1 MSPSLSAQSIN
12 QTLRRV
18 PAWPVYLLG
27 VLPLA
32 LIVLQVISG
41 DLGADPVKT
50 LERAVGE
57 WGLKFIVAGLC
68 ITPLRWLTGVS
79 LIKYRRAIGLLAFFY
94 VALHLTTWV
103 VLDLQFRWAEI
114 GADLI
119 KRPYIIVGMIGFV
132 ALLPLAI
139 TSNNL
144 SIRKL
149 GPAAWQK
156 LHKLTYVASLAGA
169 IHYMM
174 LVKAWPL
181 EPILYLGAVIG
192 LLAVRA
198 WRSSR
203 RTLAAT
209 PFRQAA
215 E

>member
-1 MSPSLSAQSIN
+1 MMASMSAQSIN
-12 QTLRRV
+12 QRLRRI

-27 VLPLA
+27 AIPFA
-32 LIVLQVISG
+32 LLVVQAFTG
-41 DLGADPVKT
+41 DLGADPVKFI
-50 LERAVGE
+50 ERDLGE

-68 ITPLRWLTGVS
+68 VTPLRWATGVS

-103 VLDLQFRWAEI
+103 TLDLQFRWAEI

-119 KRPYIIVGMIGFV
+119 KRPYIIVGLIGFT
-132 ALLPLAI
+132 ALLPLAV

-144 SIRKL
+144 SVRKM
-149 GPAAWQK
+149 GAAAWQK
-156 LHKLTYVASLAGA
+156 LHKLTYIAALAGA

-181 EPILYLGAVIG
+181 EPILYLGAVIL

-198 WRSSR
+198 WRVWR
-203 RTLAAT
+203 RAQAAT
-209 PFRQAA
+209 AMLQAVK
-215 E
+215 

>member
-1 MSPSLSAQSIN
+1 MVALVAARSIN

-27 VLPLA
+27 ALPLA

-50 LERAVGE
+50 LERALGE
-57 WGLKFIVAGLC
+57 WGLKFIIAGLC
-68 ITPLRWLTGVS
+68 ITPLRWITGVS

-94 VALHLTTWV
+94 VALHLITWV
-103 VLDLQFRWAEI
+103 TLDLQFRWAEI

-132 ALLPLAI
+132 ALLPLAV

-144 SIRKL
+144 SIRKMGPL
-149 GPAAWQK
+149 GWQR
-156 LHKLTYVASLAGA
+156 LHRLTYVAALAGG
-169 IHYMM
+169 IHYVM
-174 LVKAWPL
+174 LVKAWPA
-181 EPILYLGAVIG
+181 EPLLYLAAVIV

-198 WRSSR
+198 WRSWR
-203 RTLAAT
+203 K
-209 PFRQAA
+209 RQAA
-215 E
+215 LPMGHPAK

>member
-1 MSPSLSAQSIN
+1 MSAQVSSQSIN
-12 QTLRRV
+12 QVLRRV

-27 VLPLA
+27 AVPLA
-32 LIVLQVISG
+32 LIVLQVVMG
-41 DLGADPVKT
+41 ELGADPVKT
-50 LERAVGE
+50 LERALGE

-68 ITPLRWLTGVS
+68 ITPLRWATGVS

-119 KRPYIIVGMIGFV
+119 KRPYIIVGMIGFT
-132 ALLPLAI
+132 ALLPLAV

-144 SIRKL
+144 SVRRM
-149 GPAAWQK
+149 GAAVWQK
-156 LHKLTYVASLAGA
+156 LHKLTYVAALAGA

-181 EPILYLGAVIG
+181 EPMLYLGAVIG
-192 LLAVRA
+192 LLAWRA
-198 WRSSR
+198 GRSWRRSQGSVV
-203 RTLAAT
+203 TAQTAK
-209 PFRQAA
+209 
-215 E
+215 

>member
-1 MSPSLSAQSIN
+1 MLAAMSAQTIN
-12 QTLRRV
+12 QRLRRI

-27 VLPLA
+27 VIPFA
-32 LIVLQVISG
+32 LLVVQAFTG
-41 DLGADPVKT
+41 DLGADPVKFI
-50 LERAVGE
+50 ERDLGE

-68 ITPLRWLTGVS
+68 VTPLRWATGVS

-119 KRPYIIVGMIGFV
+119 KRPYIIVGMIGFT

-144 SIRKL
+144 SVRKM
-149 GPAAWQK
+149 GAAAWQK
-156 LHKLTYVASLAGA
+156 LHKLTYVAALAGA

-181 EPILYLGAVIG
+181 EPMLYLGAVIL
-192 LLAVRA
+192 LLAARA
-198 WRSSR
+198 RRSWRKAQVASP
-203 RTLAAT
+203 L
-209 PFRQAA
+209 RQVA

>member
-1 MSPSLSAQSIN
+1 MVALVAAHSIN

-27 VLPLA
+27 ALPLA

-50 LERAVGE
+50 LERALGE
-57 WGLKFIVAGLC
+57 WGLKFIIAGLC
-68 ITPLRWLTGVS
+68 ITPLRWITGVS

-94 VALHLTTWV
+94 VALHLITWV
-103 VLDLQFRWAEI
+103 TLDLQFRWAEI

-144 SIRKL
+144 SIRKMGPL
-149 GPAAWQK
+149 GWQR
-156 LHKLTYVASLAGA
+156 LHRLTYVAALAGG
-169 IHYMM
+169 IHYVM
-174 LVKAWPL
+174 LVKAWPA
-181 EPILYLGAVIG
+181 EPLLYLAAVIV

-198 WRSSR
+198 WRSWR
-203 RTLAAT
+203 K
-209 PFRQAA
+209 RQAA
-215 E
+215 LPMGHPAK

>member
-1 MSPSLSAQSIN
+1 MSALLSAGTIN

-27 VLPLA
+27 AVPFAVLVWLTFT
-32 LIVLQVISG
+32 G
-41 DLGADPVKT
+41 DLGADPVKFI
-50 LERAVGE
+50 ERDLGE

-68 ITPLRWLTGVS
+68 ITPLRWVSGVS
-79 LIKYRRAIGLLAFFY
+79 LIKYRRAIGLLAFVY

-119 KRPYIIVGMIGFV
+119 KRPYIIVGMIGFTT
-132 ALLPLAI
+132 LLPLAV

-144 SIRKL
+144 SVRRM
-149 GPAAWQK
+149 GAAAWQK
-156 LHKLTYVASLAGA
+156 LHKLTYLAALAGA

-181 EPILYLGAVIG
+181 EPMLYLGAVVA

-198 WRSSR
+198 IRTWRRSQGA
-203 RTLAAT
+203 LNMG
-209 PFRQAA
+209 QAA
-215 E
+215 K

>member
-1 MSPSLSAQSIN
+1 MSAGSVN

-27 VLPLA
+27 AVPLA
-32 LIVLQVISG
+32 LLVVQVATG

-50 LERAVGE
+50 LERSLGE

-68 ITPLRWLTGVS
+68 ITPLRWATGVS

-119 KRPYIIVGMIGFV
+119 KRPYIIIGMIGFV
-132 ALLPLAI
+132 ALLPLAV
-139 TSNNL
+139 TSNTL
-144 SIRKL
+144 SVRRM
-149 GPAAWQK
+149 GAAAWQK
-156 LHKLTYVASLAGA
+156 LHRLTYVAALAGA
-169 IHYMM
+169 IHYMV

-181 EPILYLGAVIG
+181 EPMLYLAAVLA
-192 LLAVRA
+192 LLALRA
-198 WRSSR
+198 GRVWRRSQGMARSA
-203 RTLAAT
+203 LVAK
-209 PFRQAA
+209 
-215 E
+215 

>member
-1 MSPSLSAQSIN
+1 MVALVAARSIN

-27 VLPLA
+27 ALPLA

-50 LERAVGE
+50 LERALGE
-57 WGLKFIVAGLC
+57 WGLKFIIAGLC
-68 ITPLRWLTGVS
+68 ITPLRWITGVS

-94 VALHLTTWV
+94 VALHLITWV
-103 VLDLQFRWAEI
+103 TLDLQFRWAEI

-144 SIRKL
+144 SIRKMGPL
-149 GPAAWQK
+149 GWQR
-156 LHKLTYVASLAGA
+156 LHRLTYVAALAGG
-169 IHYMM
+169 IHYVM
-174 LVKAWPL
+174 LVKAWPA
-181 EPILYLGAVIG
+181 EPLLYLAAVIV

-198 WRSSR
+198 WRSWR
-203 RTLAAT
+203 K
-209 PFRQAA
+209 RQAA
-215 E
+215 LPMGHPAK

>member
-1 MSPSLSAQSIN
+1 MSALLSAQTIN
-12 QTLRRV
+12 QRLRRV
-18 PAWPVYLLG
+18 PAWPVYLVG
-27 VLPLA
+27 AVPFA
-32 LIVLQVISG
+32 LIVLQIVSG

-50 LERAVGE
+50 IERALGA

-68 ITPLRWLTGVS
+68 VTPLRWATGIS

-114 GADLI
+114 GADLT
-119 KRPYIIVGMIGFV
+119 KRPYIIIGMIGFL
-132 ALLPLAI
+132 ALLPLAV

-144 SIRKL
+144 SVRRM
-149 GPAAWQK
+149 GAAAWQK
-156 LHKLTYVASLAGA
+156 LHRLTYVAALAGA

-181 EPILYLGAVIG
+181 EPMLYLGAVLV

-198 WRSSR
+198 WRSWR
-203 RTLAAT
+203 RALAT
-209 PFRQAA
+209 SPQRQAA
-215 E
+215 G

>member
-1 MSPSLSAQSIN
+1 MLPQISAQTIN

-27 VLPLA
+27 AVPLVLLVVQ
-32 LIVLQVISG
+32 IIMG

-50 LERAVGE
+50 LERTLGE

-68 ITPLRWLTGVS
+68 VTPLRWVTGVS

-119 KRPYIIVGMIGFV
+119 KRPYIIVGMIGFT

-144 SIRKL
+144 SVRRM
-149 GPAAWQK
+149 GAAVWQK
-156 LHKLTYVASLAGA
+156 LHKLTYVAALAGA

-181 EPILYLGAVIG
+181 EPILYLGAVVG
-192 LLAVRA
+192 LLAWRA
-198 WRSSR
+198 GRSWR
-203 RTLAAT
+203 RTQGSPAT
-209 PFRQAA
+209 AQTAK
-215 E
+215 

>member
-1 MSPSLSAQSIN
+1 MSALLSAQTIN
-12 QTLRRV
+12 QRLRRV
-18 PAWPVYLLG
+18 PAWPVYLVG
-27 VLPLA
+27 AVPFA
-32 LIVLQVISG
+32 LIVLQIVSG
-41 DLGADPVKT
+41 DLGPDPVKT
-50 LERAVGE
+50 LERSLGA

-68 ITPLRWLTGVS
+68 VTPLRWATGVS

-119 KRPYIIVGMIGFV
+119 KRPYIIIGMIGFV
-132 ALLPLAI
+132 ALLPLAV

-144 SIRKL
+144 SVRRM
-149 GPAAWQK
+149 GAAAWQK
-156 LHKLTYVASLAGA
+156 LHRLTYVAAMAGA

-181 EPILYLGAVIG
+181 EPMLYLAAVLV

-198 WRSSR
+198 WRSWR
-203 RTLAAT
+203 RAQAT
-209 PFRQAA
+209 SPQRQAA
-215 E
+215 G

>member
-1 MSPSLSAQSIN
+1 MTSLVSGRSIN
-12 QTLRRV
+12 QTLRRI

-27 VLPLA
+27 ALPFA
-32 LIVLQVISG
+32 LIVVQVITG

-50 LERAVGE
+50 LERALGE

-68 ITPLRWLTGVS
+68 ITPLRWATGIS

-114 GADLI
+114 GADLY
-119 KRPYIIVGMIGFV
+119 KRPYIIVGMIGFL
-132 ALLPLAI
+132 ALLPLAM

-144 SIRKL
+144 SVRRM
-149 GPAAWQK
+149 GASAWQK
-156 LHKLTYVASLAGA
+156 LHKLTYVAAMAGA

-181 EPILYLGAVIG
+181 EPIMYLGAVVA
-192 LLAVRA
+192 LLLVRAIRA
-198 WRSSR
+198 WRRSQG
-203 RTLAAT
+203 AIGMG
-209 PFRQAA
+209 QAA
-215 E
+215 K

>member
-1 MSPSLSAQSIN
+1 MVALVAARSIN

-27 VLPLA
+27 ALPLA

-50 LERAVGE
+50 LERALGE
-57 WGLKFIVAGLC
+57 WGLKFIIAGLC
-68 ITPLRWLTGVS
+68 ITPLRWITGVS

-94 VALHLTTWV
+94 VALHLIIWV
-103 VLDLQFRWAEI
+103 TLDLQFRWAEI

-132 ALLPLAI
+132 ALLPLAV

-144 SIRKL
+144 SIRKMGPL
-149 GPAAWQK
+149 GWQR
-156 LHKLTYVASLAGA
+156 LHRLTYVAALAGG
-169 IHYMM
+169 IHYVM
-174 LVKAWPL
+174 LVKAWPA
-181 EPILYLGAVIG
+181 EPLLYLAAVIV

-198 WRSSR
+198 WRSWR
-203 RTLAAT
+203 K
-209 PFRQAA
+209 RQAA
-215 E
+215 LPMGHPAK

>member
-1 MSPSLSAQSIN
+1 MLASMSAQTIN
-12 QTLRRV
+12 QRLRRI

-27 VLPLA
+27 AIPFA
-32 LIVLQVISG
+32 LLVVQAFTG
-41 DLGADPVKT
+41 DLGADPVKFI
-50 LERAVGE
+50 ERDLGL

-68 ITPLRWLTGVS
+68 VTPLRWATGVS

-103 VLDLQFRWAEI
+103 TLDLQFRWAEI

-119 KRPYIIVGMIGFV
+119 KRPYIIVGMIGFT
-132 ALLPLAI
+132 ALLPLAV

-144 SIRKL
+144 SVRRM
-149 GPAAWQK
+149 GAAVWQR
-156 LHKLTYVASLAGA
+156 LHKLTYVAALAGA

-192 LLAVRA
+192 LLAWRA
-198 WRSSR
+198 GRSWRRSQG
-203 RTLAAT
+203 LAAPAQT
-209 PFRQAA
+209 AK
-215 E
+215 